1 MPNIISKCILSPLTK
16 ASDGWG
22 LFLPVSGI
30 KDPAAYDGSVS
41 REDAMNG
48 YSKKDVLSYVRE
60 KNVRFV
66 RLSFCDI
73 FGQLKNVSISAS
85 ELERAFDEGIR
96 FDASAIRGFLN
107 VEDSDLLLFPD
118 PDTLAVLPWRPTEHG
133 RVIRL
138 FCSIKHPDMSPF
150 EGDARYLLKNL
161 EINLVK
167 DGLKMLAGTECEFYL
182 FSLDDNGNPTLNPMD
197 RAGYLDVAPM
207 DKGENLRREISLMLE
222 EMGIYIE
229 TSHHEKGPG
238 QNEVAFRPSTL
249 LCAADDIITFKS
261 ALKMLAYRSGLFASF
276 LPKPL
281 FEESGSGFHIS
292 LSCHRDEKS
301 FDAIKEN
308 MTAGI
313 LRRISEITV
322 FLNPVANSYDRLGSF
337 EAPGSVSWG
346 TGNRGLLIRI
356 PETQNESAKRI
367 EVRSADPSCN
377 PYLALLLLVSA
388 AREGIETNARL
399 EDIVER
405 KLPENLKEAI
415 DEASDS
421 DFIKGILP
429 SHLVECFL
437 NAKRTDWKTASDS
450 GYPKVTARD
459 MEFQVT

>member
-1 MPNIISKCILSPLTK
+1 MPNTISKCILSPLTK

-30 KDPAAYDGSVS
+30 KDPAASDSSVS

-167 DGLKMLAGTECEFYL
+167 DGLQMLAGTECEFYL

-415 DEASDS
+415 DEASYS

>member
-1 MPNIISKCILSPLTK
+1 MPNTISKCILSPLTK

-30 KDPAAYDGSVS
+30 KDPAASDGTVS

-161 EINLVK
+161 ESDLVK
-167 DGLKMLAGTECEFYL
+167 DGLQMLAGTECEFYL

-421 DFIKGILP
+421 DFIKGIQKEQTGKQP
-429 SHLVECFL
+429 
-437 NAKRTDWKTASDS
+437 RTLAIRKSRPGIWSF
-450 GYPKVTARD
+450 R
-459 MEFQVT
+459 